1 MRDLHLADVVAFF
14 GKQKASVGRRGRDG
28 STYWNVEYQ
37 PRVFIEGVLSVREL
51 GCVPVTFPTHLH
63 HGSMSLNPLDGTF

>member
-14 GKQKASVGRRGRDG
+14 GKQKASEGGRGRGG

-37 PRVFIEGVLSVREL
+37 PRACIEGSSSVRER

-63 HGSMSLNPLDGTF
+63 RGIRGSMSLNP